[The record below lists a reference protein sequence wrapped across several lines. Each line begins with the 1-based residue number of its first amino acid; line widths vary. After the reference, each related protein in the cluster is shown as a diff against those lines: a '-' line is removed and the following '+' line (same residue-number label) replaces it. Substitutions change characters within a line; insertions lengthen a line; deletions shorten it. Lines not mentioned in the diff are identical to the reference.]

1 MPSLHKRDLS
11 RKPRDVWELAR
22 EMEEHG
28 GPPSAISKAELK
40 QLNKEMMIKIY
51 FPQNALG
58 G

>member
-1 MPSLHKRDLS
+1 
-11 RKPRDVWELAR
+11 
-22 EMEEHG
+22 MEEHG

-40 QLNKEMMIKIY
+40 QLDKEMMIKIY